1 MPTKKQVKPT
11 TSKKTH
17 EAIQFFK
24 GNRKATDL
32 LEAGDGRKKL
42 KISASAGKVEK
53 KLINFTIN
61 HEMIIL
67 IICVAL
73 ISILVIWFIKQ

>member
-1 MPTKKQVKPT
+1 MPTKKPLKKQST
-11 TSKKTH
+11 AKTH

-53 KLINFTIN
+53 KLINFSIN
-61 HEMIIL
+61 HEVIIL
-67 IICVAL
+67 IIAVAL
-73 ISILVIWFIKQ
+73 ITILVVWFINQ